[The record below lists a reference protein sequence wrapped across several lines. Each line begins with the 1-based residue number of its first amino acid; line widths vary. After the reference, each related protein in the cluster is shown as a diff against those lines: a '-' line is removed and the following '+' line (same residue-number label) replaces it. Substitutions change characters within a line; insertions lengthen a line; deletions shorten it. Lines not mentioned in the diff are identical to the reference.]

1 MKEIQTKI
9 TKEMLNERL
18 QDVEM
23 QKQNL
28 QKDQSKI
35 EADMNACDGAIQD
48 CRYWLNILTPVKG
61 GK

>member
-1 MKEIQTKI
+1 MKSKQMNI
-9 TKEMLNERL
+9 TKELLEERL

-28 QKDQSKI
+28 QNDRSKI